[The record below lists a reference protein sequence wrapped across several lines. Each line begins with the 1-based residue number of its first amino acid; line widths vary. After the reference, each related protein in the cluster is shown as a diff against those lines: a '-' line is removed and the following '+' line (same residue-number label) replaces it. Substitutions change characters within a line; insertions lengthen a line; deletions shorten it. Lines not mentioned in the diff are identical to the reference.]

1 MVLSF
6 AAAWLG
12 AVRTSPITIRISVM
26 AGAAGFIVATFCF
39 VWLAFQ
45 AVGRRRQGQG

>member
-12 AVRTSPITIRISVM
+12 AVRGSPITIRIAVM
-26 AGAAGFIVATFCF
+26 AGAAGFIVATFWF
-39 VWLAFQ
+39 VGRACQ